1 MPNNEANILLS
12 LDNEQFATQIK
23 ASISDS
29 KNFTAA
35 TKEAQESLKN
45 LSAAPAAGSVADLTK
60 RLNDAKSQL
69 NNSIP
74 ASREYENALKRIAVL
89 SNLLGTA
96 QETASAK
103 IKETARNYTSAT
115 TSIKTGSSS
124 AGNSLMQI
132 GRIVQDAPYGF
143 MGMANNIQFASESF
157 IMLARDSGGA
167 KAALSSLASAFM
179 GPMGIMF
186 AISAVTSA
194 FTYYSMHTRGAKKD
208 TDDLKKSADALK
220 DSLKTM
226 SRDTMTSLIMAEE
239 AVIRGIEA
247 LGNSKVKK
255 TKYDPG
261 INRNIE
267 YEENRGLTSAEQ
279 EKLDAAKQNL
289 NLLRAELNSLGLIE
303 NQRRKV
309 NELEKAWVNA
319 RTTSEKDAAK
329 IVYDNA
335 QKELEQIEGKKE
347 KAKELIDNEYEL
359 RKVKYEL
366 GLISLEEYRSFLKER
381 IASVKQSTKEELEL
395 YKSYKEDLKNLD
407 ESTRVKGLDIVF
419 ENARQEKAFN
429 LIKDNYER
437 RGIVWDENAKA
448 FALRMAMDIKDDPM
462 NVPNQMKP
470 LTGID
475 RGTMDEPIKLTKDEA
490 EKLSFTVNA
499 VSQVFSELGN
509 SIAEAMFGAKKSIG
523 EVIVELTKLIA
534 KIFIMKGIE
543 LLASA
548 AMDVIF
554 PGSGTAARA
563 GFAVASG
570 ASGGLKKSVLNK
582 EVYSSKFDTSSAVT
596 LNPTFLFENTI
607 DTQEIVYKGIQKIQD
622 LHR

>member
-1 MPNNEANILLS
+1 
-12 LDNEQFATQIK
+12 
-23 ASISDS
+23 
-29 KNFTAA
+29 
-35 TKEAQESLKN
+35 
-45 LSAAPAAGSVADLTK
+45 
-60 RLNDAKSQL
+60 
-69 NNSIP
+69 
-74 ASREYENALKRIAVL
+74 
-89 SNLLGTA
+89 
-96 QETASAK
+96 
-103 IKETARNYTSAT
+103 
-115 TSIKTGSSS
+115 
-124 AGNSLMQI
+124 
-132 GRIVQDAPYGF
+132 
-143 MGMANNIQFASESF
+143 
-157 IMLARDSGGA
+157 
-167 KAALSSLASAFM
+167 
-179 GPMGIMF
+179 
-186 AISAVTSA
+186 
-194 FTYYSMHTRGAKKD
+194 MHTRGAKKD

-347 KAKELIDNEYEL
+347 KEKELVDNEYEL

-407 ESTRVKGLDIVF
+407 ESTKVKGLDIVF
-419 ENARQEKAFN
+419 ENAKQEKAFN

-448 FALRMAMDIKDDPM
+448 FALRMAMDIKDDPII
-462 NVPNQMKP
+462 VPSQMKP
-470 LTGID
+470 HTGID

-490 EKLSFTVNA
+490 EKLNFTINS

-509 SIAEAMFGAKKSIG
+509 SIADAMFGAKKSIG
-523 EVIVELTKLIA
+523 EVIAEMTKLIA
-534 KIFIMKGIE
+534 KIFIMKGLE
-543 LLASA
+543 LLASSVMNA
-548 AMDVIF
+548 IF

-570 ASGGLKKSVLNK
+570 SSGGLKKSVMDKDL
-582 EVYSSKFDTSSAVT
+582 YSYKFDNSSAAV
-596 LNPTFLFENTI
+596 LQPTFVFENTI
-607 DTQEIVYKGIQKIQD
+607 DTQEIVYKGIRKIQD
-622 LHR
+622 LYR